1 MMAHILPARATLF
14 SWLLILLGMALTAC
28 SSNRCQTLCERYYE
42 LSQRCD
48 LFGASSGQQP
58 DACLKDAS
66 DPQVIQQ
73 RSEYAIRL
81 CRQDFR
87 EVTCGELKQ
96 CCLGDCFTQL
106 ISEYDQTQGT
116 QEQSYEQQREVCL
129 KFRQLAETGEA
140 PWCTI
145 AQQSCLQSW
154 CTDAQQRCPTEA
166 SEEPVCA
173 LESPTPL

>member
-1 MMAHILPARATLF
+1 MMAQLLPVRMIILRA
-14 SWLLILLGMALTAC
+14 LGVLVALTLSAC

-48 LFGASSGQQP
+48 LFGASSGQAP
-58 DACLKDAS
+58 DSCLKDAN
-66 DPQVIQQ
+66 DPQVVQQ

-96 CCLGDCFTQL
+96 CCLGDCFAQL
-106 ISEYDQTQGT
+106 ISEYDQAQGT

-140 PWCTI
+140 PWCTVS
-145 AQQSCLQSW
+145 QQGCLQSW
-154 CTDAQQRCPTEA
+154 CTEAQSRCPAEA
-166 SEEPVCA
+166 SAEPSCS
-173 LESPTPL
+173 LDSPVP